1 MRTAHSSASH
11 PTRRH
16 GRRSCAFR
24 VAAALSALVGLSG
37 FGQSPAATPQIP
49 PAQGSL
55 MQGPLAQEKSAPI
68 AFVKMDPSS
77 GLTLSGSLTISGTRA
92 SIGSSGSV
100 TAGSRTARLTL
111 PGRGQLRLCATTQAT
126 LTMDPVH
133 AASDHSGLMISLQH
147 GALETDFRT
156 GSDSDVI
163 LTPDFRILISGPGK
177 SAVQVRLGDH
187 GDTCVD
193 NPGKNPPYVTVS
205 SLFTGAAYRVRSQQ
219 RVLFQHGSITEVVDN
234 ESESCGCPASPTR
247 TLGNNAFP
255 VAQSAGLAPLPAPPP
270 NATVPGVVHAEASAS
285 LSYSGTSSAT
295 AAALHPSAANPP
307 QADTATASAA
317 PAAAAKSASKPTRQ
331 KPGVL
336 RRIGHFFH
344 HWFRRS

>member
-1 MRTAHSSASH
+1 MHTAHSSAS
-11 PTRRH
+11 PLTRPLS
-16 GRRSCAFR
+16 RRSYAFR
-24 VAAALSALVGLSG
+24 LAAALSALIGLCG
-37 FGQSPAATPQIP
+37 FAQTPANP
-49 PAQGSL
+49 PAQS
-55 MQGPLAQEKSAPI
+55 PLTPGKAAPI

-77 GLTLSGSLTISGTRA
+77 GLTLSGSLTLTGSRA
-92 SIGSSGSV
+92 AIASSGSI

-156 GSDSDVI
+156 GTDSDVI

-205 SLFTGAAYRVRSQQ
+205 SLFTGAAYRVRPQQ
-219 RVLFQHGSITEVVDN
+219 RVLFQHGSIAEVVDN
-234 ESESCGCPASPTR
+234 ESESCGCPASPKR

-295 AAALHPSAANPP
+295 AAALHPSAANPA
-307 QADTATASAA
+307 QADATTPATAAA
-317 PAAAAKSASKPTRQ
+317 SPPRPTRP

-336 RRIGHFFH
+336 RRIGHFLH